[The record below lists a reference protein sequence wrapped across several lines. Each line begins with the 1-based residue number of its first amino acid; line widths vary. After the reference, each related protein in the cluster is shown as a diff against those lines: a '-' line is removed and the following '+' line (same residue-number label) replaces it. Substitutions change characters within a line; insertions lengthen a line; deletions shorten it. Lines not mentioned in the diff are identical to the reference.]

1 MKFKHLFEPLELKG
15 LLLNNR
21 ITLSAMPTGFSCAKG
36 YVTQKMVSYYA
47 RRARGGASLIV
58 VEGAA
63 VESSGKVY
71 LSQLMASDDTYL
83 PGLNNLAEGISKN
96 GAFAV
101 LQLQH
106 GGRFAMGQNS
116 MSASDVSF
124 TC

>member
-47 RRARGGASLIV
+47 RMARGGASLIV

-63 VESSGKVY
+63 VEGSGKGY
-71 LSQLMASDDTYL
+71 SSQLMASDDTYL
-83 PGLNNLAEGISKN
+83 SGLNELAECIKKKRRIRST
-96 GAFAV
+96 
-101 LQLQH
+101 
-106 GGRFAMGQNS
+106 S
-116 MSASDVSF
+116 TSAWW
-124 TC
+124 